1 MSKNTSTLLFLLPMA
16 LLGCSLFTAQVD
28 TANTLQSTQSIP
40 TTSENKSIPDNQT
53 VKKQLITSAF
63 IDVNTFNLD
72 ELFDSKGGG
81 CGMTLQAKNEKR
93 TQKFLFFNGISPN
106 SMLMKINSK
115 MTRFS
120 LVEAVGNDFYGQKN
134 FQTFVSEDKKI
145 EVRVAVVQ
153 GESGEIES
161 LGISTG
167 VMLVKIGDSFRELV
181 VIGDA
186 GC

>member
-1 MSKNTSTLLFLLPMA
+1 MLLLLPMA
-16 LLGCSLFTAQVD
+16 LLGCSLFANQVD
-28 TANTLQSTQSIP
+28 TANTLPLIQVTP
-40 TTSENKSIPDNQT
+40 TTAENKSIPANQP
-53 VKKQLITSAF
+53 VKKQAISSAF
-63 IDVNTFNLD
+63 ADINTFTID
-72 ELFDSKGGG
+72 ELFAAKGGG
-81 CGMTLQAKNEKR
+81 CGMTLQAKATKG
-93 TQKFLFFNGISPN
+93 TQNFLFFNGISPN

-120 LVEAVGNDFYGQKN
+120 LVEAVGNDFYGQKS

-153 GESGEIES
+153 GKRGEIES

-167 VMLVKIGDSFRELV
+167 VMLVKTGDSFQELA